1 MVEGLFFIFVISSI
15 ILLIAGLEERREI
28 RMKIDMDFFSLRSQ
42 FEGILYCRHF
52 FANRENDNLFLVRKS
67 CKELLDRLNSTDLSH
82 LYGVEEVV
90 KNLRS
95 GHRKRAHK
103 ALLVL
108 EEEWKQKGF
117 KIYGPC
123 QCLGCKHP
131 MAM

>member
-1 MVEGLFFIFVISSI
+1 MVEGLLFIFVVSLI
-15 ILLIAGLEERREI
+15 ILLIVGLKERCEMRQ
-28 RMKIDMDFFSLRSQ
+28 KIDMDFFSLRSQ

-52 FANRENDNLFLVRKS
+52 FANRECDELFLVRRS
-67 CKELLDRLNSTDLSH
+67 CKELLDKLNSADLSH

-123 QCLGCKHP
+123 QCFGCKP
-131 MAM
+131 MVA